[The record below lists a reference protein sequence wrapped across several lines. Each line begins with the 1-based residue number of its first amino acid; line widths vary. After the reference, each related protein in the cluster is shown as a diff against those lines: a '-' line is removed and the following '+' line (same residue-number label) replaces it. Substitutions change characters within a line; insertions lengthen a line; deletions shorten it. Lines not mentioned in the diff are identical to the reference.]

1 MLYNLTA
8 SSEGSKLSE
17 RLLARAPHTNK
28 QCMATV
34 NAYNAVHSGQMFQ
47 GIVKKDQIHPRLV
60 LIIFL

>member
-17 RLLARAPHTNK
+17 RLLARASHTNK
-28 QCMATV
+28 QRMATV

-47 GIVKKDQIHPRLV
+47 SIIKKDQIHP
-60 LIIFL
+60 